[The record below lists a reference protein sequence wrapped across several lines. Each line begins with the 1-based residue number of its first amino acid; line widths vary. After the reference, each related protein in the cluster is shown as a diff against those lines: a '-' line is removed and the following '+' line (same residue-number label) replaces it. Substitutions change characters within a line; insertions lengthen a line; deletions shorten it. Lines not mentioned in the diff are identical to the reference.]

1 MLSPFLRGRGK
12 QYVQGCLHAPAKG
25 HPDAQGDL
33 MVQTEAMDSIDRK
46 LLDII
51 QTAFPLVPRP
61 YEELGRQL
69 GISEEEALARVRAMK
84 EKKIIRRLGANFQSA
99 KLGFRSTL
107 CGAHVPEE
115 KLDAFIAD
123 VNALPGVTHN
133 YLRNHEFNVWFTLI
147 GPSWDDVC
155 DTIRGIEER
164 TGISVMNLPAEKL
177 FKIRVDFQME
187 E

>member
-1 MLSPFLRGRGK
+1 M
-12 QYVQGCLHAPAKG
+12 A
-25 HPDAQGDL
+25 
-33 MVQTEAMDSIDRK
+33 QTEVMDSIDRK

-69 GISEEEALARVRAMK
+69 GISEEEALSRVKAMK

-115 KLDAFIAD
+115 KLDSFIAE

-155 DTIRGIEER
+155 ATLKDLEER
-164 TGISVMNLPAEKL
+164 TGIAIMNLPAEKL

>member
-1 MLSPFLRGRGK
+1 M
-12 QYVQGCLHAPAKG
+12 
-25 HPDAQGDL
+25 AQN
-33 MVQTEAMDSIDRK
+33 EALDTIDRK

-61 YEELGRQL
+61 YAELGRQL
-69 GISEEEALARVRAMK
+69 GISEEEALARVKGMK
-84 EKKIIRRLGANFQSA
+84 ERKIIRRLGANFQSA

-147 GPSWDDVC
+147 GPSWDSVC
-155 DTIRGIEER
+155 ATLKDLEER
-164 TGISVMNLPAEKL
+164 TGIAIMNLPAEKL

>member
-1 MLSPFLRGRGK
+1 M
-12 QYVQGCLHAPAKG
+12 A
-25 HPDAQGDL
+25 
-33 MVQTEAMDSIDRK
+33 QTEVMDSIDRK

-51 QTAFPLVPRP
+51 QTAFPLVSRP

-69 GISEEEALARVRAMK
+69 GISEEEALSRVKAMK

-115 KLDAFIAD
+115 KLDSFIAE

-155 DTIRGIEER
+155 ATLKDLEER
-164 TGISVMNLPAEKL
+164 TGIAIMNLPAEKL

>member
-1 MLSPFLRGRGK
+1 MA
-12 QYVQGCLHAPAKG
+12 QN
-25 HPDAQGDL
+25 DALD
-33 MVQTEAMDSIDRK
+33 TIDRK

-51 QTAFPLVPRP
+51 QTAFPLVSRP
-61 YEELGRQL
+61 YEALGRQL
-69 GISEEEALARVRAMK
+69 GISEEEALARVKAMK
-84 EKKIIRRLGANFQSA
+84 EKRILRRLGANFQSA

-107 CGAHVPEE
+107 CGAHVPED

-133 YLRNHEFNVWFTLI
+133 YLRNHDFNVWFTLI
-147 GPSWDDVC
+147 GPSWDSVC
-155 DTIRGIEER
+155 RTLKDLEER
-164 TGISVMNLPAEKL
+164 TGISIMNLPAEKL

>member
-1 MLSPFLRGRGK
+1 M
-12 QYVQGCLHAPAKG
+12 A
-25 HPDAQGDL
+25 
-33 MVQTEAMDSIDRK
+33 QTEVMDSIDKK

-69 GISEEEALARVRAMK
+69 GISEEEALSRVKALK

-115 KLDAFIAD
+115 KLDSFIAE

-155 DTIRGIEER
+155 ATLKDLEER
-164 TGISVMNLPAEKL
+164 TGIAIMNLPAEKL

>member
-1 MLSPFLRGRGK
+1 
-12 QYVQGCLHAPAKG
+12 
-25 HPDAQGDL
+25 
-33 MVQTEAMDSIDRK
+33 
-46 LLDII
+46 
-51 QTAFPLVPRP
+51 
-61 YEELGRQL
+61 
-69 GISEEEALARVRAMK
+69 MK

-123 VNALPGVTHN
+123 VNSLPGVTHN

-155 DTIRGIEER
+155 ATIRGIEER

>member
-1 MLSPFLRGRGK
+1 M
-12 QYVQGCLHAPAKG
+12 A
-25 HPDAQGDL
+25 
-33 MVQTEAMDSIDRK
+33 QTEVMDSIDRK

-69 GISEEEALARVRAMK
+69 GISEEEALSRVKAMK

-115 KLDAFIAD
+115 KLDSFIAE

-155 DTIRGIEER
+155 ATLKDLEER
-164 TGISVMNLPAEKL
+164 TGVAIMNLPAEKL

>member
-1 MLSPFLRGRGK
+1 MA
-12 QYVQGCLHAPAKG
+12 QN
-25 HPDAQGDL
+25 DALD
-33 MVQTEAMDSIDRK
+33 TIDRK

-61 YEELGRQL
+61 YEDLGKQL
-69 GISEEEALARVRAMK
+69 GISEGEALARVKAMK

-107 CGAHVPEE
+107 CGAHVPED

-133 YLRNHEFNVWFTLI
+133 YLRNHDFNVWFTLI
-147 GPSWDDVC
+147 GPSWDSVC
-155 DTIRGIEER
+155 ETIRGIEER
-164 TGISVMNLPAEKL
+164 TGISIMNLPAEKL

>member
-1 MLSPFLRGRGK
+1 MARDGLPIFRKLS
-12 QYVQGCLHAPAKG
+12 G
-25 HPDAQGDL
+25 HPAARPRPKENGMSQIENLDA
-33 MVQTEAMDSIDRK
+33 IDRK

-51 QTAFPLVPRP
+51 QTDFPLVPRP
-61 YEELGRQL
+61 YAALGERL
-69 GISEEEALARVRAMK
+69 GIAEEEVLARVKAMK
-84 EKKIIRRLGANFQSA
+84 EKKIIRRLGANFQST

-107 CGAHVPEE
+107 CGAHVPEDR
-115 KLDAFIAD
+115 LDAFIDD

-155 DTIRGIEER
+155 ATIKGIEER
-164 TGISVMNLPAEKL
+164 TGVPVMNLPAEKL
-177 FKIRVDFQME
+177 FKIRVDFPME

>member
-1 MLSPFLRGRGK
+1 M
-12 QYVQGCLHAPAKG
+12 A
-25 HPDAQGDL
+25 
-33 MVQTEAMDSIDRK
+33 QTETMDIIDRK

-61 YEELGRQL
+61 YEALGKELD
-69 GISEEEALARVRAMK
+69 ISEEEALSRVKAMK

-107 CGAHVPEE
+107 CGAHVPED
-115 KLDAFIAD
+115 KLENFIAE

-155 DTIRGIEER
+155 ATLKDLEER
-164 TGISVMNLPAEKL
+164 TGIAIMNLPAEKL

>member
-1 MLSPFLRGRGK
+1 M
-12 QYVQGCLHAPAKG
+12 A
-25 HPDAQGDL
+25 
-33 MVQTEAMDSIDRK
+33 QTEVMDSIDKK

-51 QTAFPLVPRP
+51 QTAFPLAPRP

-69 GISEEEALARVRAMK
+69 GISEEEALSRVKALK

-115 KLDAFIAD
+115 KLDSFIAE

-155 DTIRGIEER
+155 ATLKDLEKR
-164 TGISVMNLPAEKL
+164 TGIAIMNLPAEKL

>member
-1 MLSPFLRGRGK
+1 M
-12 QYVQGCLHAPAKG
+12 A
-25 HPDAQGDL
+25 
-33 MVQTEAMDSIDRK
+33 QTETMDIIDRK

-61 YEELGRQL
+61 YEALGKEL
-69 GISEEEALARVRAMK
+69 GISEEEALSRVKAMK

-107 CGAHVPEE
+107 CGAHVPED
-115 KLDAFIAD
+115 KLENFIAE

-147 GPSWDDVC
+147 GPSWDSVC
-155 DTIRGIEER
+155 DTLKDIEER
-164 TGISVMNLPAEKL
+164 TGVTVMNLPAEKL

>member
-1 MLSPFLRGRGK
+1 MA
-12 QYVQGCLHAPAKG
+12 QN
-25 HPDAQGDL
+25 DALD
-33 MVQTEAMDSIDRK
+33 TIDRK

-51 QTAFPLVPRP
+51 QTAFPLVSRP
-61 YEELGRQL
+61 YEALGRQL
-69 GISEEEALARVRAMK
+69 GISEEEALARVKAMK
-84 EKKIIRRLGANFQSA
+84 EKRIIRRLGANFQSA

-107 CGAHVPEE
+107 CGAHVPED

-133 YLRNHEFNVWFTLI
+133 YLRNHDFNVWFTLI
-147 GPSWDDVC
+147 GPSWDSVC
-155 DTIRGIEER
+155 RTLKDLEER
-164 TGISVMNLPAEKL
+164 TGISIMNLPAEKL

>member
-1 MLSPFLRGRGK
+1 M
-12 QYVQGCLHAPAKG
+12 A
-25 HPDAQGDL
+25 
-33 MVQTEAMDSIDRK
+33 QTEVMDSIDRK

-69 GISEEEALARVRAMK
+69 GISEEEALSRVKALK

-115 KLDAFIAD
+115 KLDSFIAE

-147 GPSWDDVC
+147 GPSWDNVC
-155 DTIRGIEER
+155 ATLKDLEER
-164 TGISVMNLPAEKL
+164 TGVAIMNLPAEKL

>member
-1 MLSPFLRGRGK
+1 M
-12 QYVQGCLHAPAKG
+12 
-25 HPDAQGDL
+25 AQNEELD
-33 MVQTEAMDSIDRK
+33 TIDRK

-61 YEELGRQL
+61 YAELGRQL
-69 GISEEEALARVRAMK
+69 GISEEEALARVKGMK
-84 EKKIIRRLGANFQSA
+84 QRKIIRRLGANFQSA

-147 GPSWDDVC
+147 GPSWDSVC

-164 TGISVMNLPAEKL
+164 TGIAVMNLPAEKL